1 MKKEKYDIELKID
14 YLIYIAHLVDVKDKL
29 LEGLKFELQFIYF
42 STLIVCNSNHN
53 FFLNKQKF

>member
-42 STLIVCNSNHN
+42 STLTVCNSNHN
-53 FFLNKQKF
+53 IFYDKQKF